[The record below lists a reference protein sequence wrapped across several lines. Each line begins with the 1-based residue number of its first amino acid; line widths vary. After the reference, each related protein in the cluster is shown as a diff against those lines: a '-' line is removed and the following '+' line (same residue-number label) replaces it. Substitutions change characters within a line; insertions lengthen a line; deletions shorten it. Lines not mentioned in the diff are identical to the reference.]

1 MDQNQTFDQNFD
13 NDLQRAI
20 DNITNTTNTDPVFS
34 DPVAAPSSIPE
45 GDTGELGEP
54 VGPFPTPAPMPE
66 AHVEMVA
73 PAAEPIAPIDPI
85 SIPTLDIPEPT
96 PFQVKPT
103 ETSAEMAGATTAPNL
118 KITTPPTPGL
128 TPDTST
134 DQPKTQTVQPEAPM
148 APPETPASEPA
159 PLTTPEN
166 TNPDAKEV
174 KTAALRDL
182 APLLDHVNLDPAQ
195 KFAIYRDIFEDLKDF
210 STLKNAYQ
218 SASEIADE
226 TERANALLYLVQSID
241 KM

>member
-34 DPVAAPSSIPE
+34 DPVAAPSSVPE

-54 VGPFPTPAPMPE
+54 VGPFPTPEPMPNS
-66 AHVEMVA
+66 HVEMVT

-103 ETSAEMAGATTAPNL
+103 ETTSEPAQTAPAPE
-118 KITTPPTPGL
+118 TTPEAAQNTPSEPAPAPEL
-128 TPDTST
+128 T
-134 DQPKTQTVQPEAPM
+134 
-148 APPETPASEPA
+148 PETPAVSSETPTSEPS
-159 PLTTPEN
+159 TTPET
-166 TNPDAKEV
+166 TNPDVKEV

-195 KFAIYRDIFEDLKDF
+195 KFAIYRDIFEDLKDY

-218 SASEIADE
+218 SASKITDE